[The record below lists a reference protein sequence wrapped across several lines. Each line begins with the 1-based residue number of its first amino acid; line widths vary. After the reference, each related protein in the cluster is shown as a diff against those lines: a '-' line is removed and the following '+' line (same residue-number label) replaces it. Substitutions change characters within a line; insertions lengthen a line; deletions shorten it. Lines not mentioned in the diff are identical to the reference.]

1 MKIARLVRM
10 PSHSKSAYMLGW
22 TVGFLVLI
30 ACVAIL
36 GCTSADQEEFVRQ
49 SSPQLLTF
57 DELVQL

>member
-1 MKIARLVRM
+1 
-10 PSHSKSAYMLGW
+10 MLGW